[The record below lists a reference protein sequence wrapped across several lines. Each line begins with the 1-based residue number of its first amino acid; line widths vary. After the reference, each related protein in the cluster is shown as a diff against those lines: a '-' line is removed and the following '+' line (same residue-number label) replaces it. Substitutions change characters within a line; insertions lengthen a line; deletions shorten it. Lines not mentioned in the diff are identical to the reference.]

1 MRALAPLSHVVVKAS
16 QLQYI
21 HARWQQPHS
30 PEHALLKNLVRE
42 VSHPPTQMA
51 ASIHKSIHK

>member
-21 HARWQQPHS
+21 HAQWQQPHS
-30 PEHALLKNLVRE
+30 PEHALLKSLVRE
-42 VSHPPTQMA
+42 VSHPAMNIIT
-51 ASIHKSIHK
+51 SIHK